1 MAWRL
6 PLYRRVFRDAKDGRR
21 DERGAMSIE
30 SRAAGDG
37 REAPAGCGV
46 SGVVMILSVALLI
59 AAGLMRGCAL

>member
-1 MAWRL
+1 
-6 PLYRRVFRDAKDGRR
+6 
-21 DERGAMSIE
+21 MSVE